1 MAQKRNETIT
11 SGKKSTTTKGTQVST
26 KENKKVQEEEQAQ
39 TPAQELPEAT
49 EQQAATDLKTEEAS
63 ALSARGETDPD
74 YVADEV
80 AADET
85 AKTEP
90 VKEEAPKL
98 SAWDA
103 KIAEIKLQGTDFQK
117 MVVETLEKYIV
128 DMRPKTV
135 ITETLMNQS
144 QLQLWRVI
152 RLTIES
158 EEEFAACYPLII
170 AYFKHYAND
179 VFDERYLFRG
189 SDTIPLDAETMKYFL
204 GSLNVLKIA
213 ASVNNRRD
221 VSKQVDLGR
230 VMNENVFSG
239 EARNRVIAFFSR

>member
-1 MAQKRNETIT
+1 MAQKRIETIT
-11 SGKKSTTTKGTQVST
+11 SGKKSATTKGTQMST
-26 KENKKVQEEEQAQ
+26 KEDKKVQEEEQAQ
-39 TPAQELPEAT
+39 TPSQEMSEAI
-49 EQQAATDLKTEEAS
+49 EQQATTDVKTEEVSDTS
-63 ALSARGETDPD
+63 AHS
-74 YVADEV
+74 
-80 AADET
+80 ET
-85 AKTEP
+85 AETEP
-90 VKEEAPKL
+90 AVEVQKEPAKEEAPKMT
-98 SAWDA
+98 AWDA

-152 RLTIES
+152 RLTLES

-221 VSKQVDLGR
+221 VPKQVDLGR